1 MSNKTRNRTEMMS
14 ITEYH
19 NWDVESKVVLEYCK
33 KNLVDVLKK
42 IDDGVVVKMK
52 SPYDRRRKN
61 EVYRKDIERHLVRIR
76 HSLKRVN
83 KVGME
88 TIETYNKYRTTYK
101 DEKTGFVF
109 PNQDIMNGDLDL
121 EWSIPIPSNRLQKGL
136 GIDLYEGLEG
146 DDDFDKRWELKEH
159 IEHLMYSGLSKYVI
173 PTDEK
178 LENKMKKFVDLY
190 VEIFEESL
198 VYNEDY
204 KNFIIDNIKSK
215 KEMMK
220 ELETK
225 TTTTT
230 NKIGHK

>member
-19 NWDVESKVVLEYCK
+19 NWDNESLETLEYCK
-33 KNLVDVLKK
+33 KNLLNVLKK

-52 SPYDRRRKN
+52 NPYGDRRRKI
-61 EVYRKDIERHLVRIR
+61 EVYRKDIEGHLVRIR
-76 HSLKRVN
+76 HSLKKVN

-109 PNQDIMNGDLDL
+109 PNQDIMNGDIDL

-136 GIDLYEGLEG
+136 DIDLYEGLEG

-159 IEHLMYSGLSKYVI
+159 LEHLMYEGLSKYVI

-178 LENKMKKFVDLY
+178 LENKMKRFVDLY

-198 VYNEDY
+198 VYNEHY
-204 KNFIIDNIKSK
+204 KTFIIDNIKSK

-220 ELETK
+220 ELET
-225 TTTTT
+225 TTT
-230 NKIGHK
+230 NKIGNK